1 MGNYTPTSYIQISGS
16 LGVVPGVAA
25 SASPRHELE
34 MQIPR
39 LHPRPP
45 ESDIP
50 VQGPEIHVLTD
61 SLGNSAATNG
71 EPPSFPN
78 LRHPRSGAEP
88 RSCACLVKV
97 NVLTSSKAPR
107 RLLFFQLLWT
117 QFLVRLVCN
126 PKWRT
131 CLRMKPVSGRK
142 PHELGQALR
151 LGQREPGL
159 DNTAGARHPAHS
171 SQLCRG
177 LSR

>member
-1 MGNYTPTSYIQISGS
+1 
-16 LGVVPGVAA
+16 
-25 SASPRHELE
+25 

-39 LHPRPP
+39 LPPRPP

-61 SLGNSAATNG
+61 SLGNSAATTMGNG

-78 LRHPRSGAEP
+78 PRHPRSGVEH

-97 NVLTSSKAPR
+97 NVKTSSEAPR
-107 RLLFFQLLWT
+107 RLLFFQLPWT
-117 QFLVRLVCN
+117 QFLVQLVCN

-142 PHELGQALR
+142 PRELGQALR
-151 LGQREPGL
+151 LGQRELAP
-159 DNTAGARHPAHS
+159 DNAAGARHPVHS